1 MILIFVN
8 LQAKY
13 LYKKL
18 WATYNPEGWK
28 KQIERLGHHSQQTAL
43 TKLWDESQIGSTM
56 PPPKF
61 AFTLVT
67 VKIVGV
73 RLNLEFWKKFPV
85 DRQRSVLR
93 PTSSVFHSLFSNSL
107 TMRTSG
113 TLACNEFYKTSS
125 IGRVGHWLIF
135 LLWQTHTWKDQ
146 MEVIGTQH
154 TGATVWIPI
163 PCTVQA
169 KKTYH

>member
-28 KQIERLGHHSQQTAL
+28 KPIDRLGHHSQQTAL

-61 AFTLVT
+61 GFTLVT
-67 VKIVGV
+67 VKNVGV
-73 RLNLEFWKKFPV
+73 RLNLEFWKKFSGWPSKV
-85 DRQRSVLR
+85 SFKANFFSVSFTLLKLIDYADVLYSHMQWILQNKFRWASWSLADFPLMTDTYMKGSNGSDRNSAYRSH
-93 PTSSVFHSLFSNSL
+93 SVNSN
-107 TMRTSG
+107 
-113 TLACNEFYKTSS
+113 TLHC
-125 IGRVGHWLIF
+125 
-135 LLWQTHTWKDQ
+135 
-146 MEVIGTQH
+146 
-154 TGATVWIPI
+154 TG
-163 PCTVQA
+163 
-169 KKTYH
+169 